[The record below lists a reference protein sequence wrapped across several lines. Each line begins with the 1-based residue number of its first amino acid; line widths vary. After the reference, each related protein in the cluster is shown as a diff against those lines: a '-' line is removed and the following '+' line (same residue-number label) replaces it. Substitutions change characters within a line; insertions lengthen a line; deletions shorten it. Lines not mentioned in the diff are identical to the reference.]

1 MTTFDHTNIKNINI
15 NMNKAGWNPETHDM
29 VLTYDPTKT
38 SKFTIKLVKVPEE
51 APILDITLAKEV
63 LKKFRP

>member
-15 NMNKAGWNPETHDM
+15 NMDKSGWNPETHDM

-38 SKFTIKLVKVPEE
+38 AKFTIKLVKMNVE
-51 APILDITLAKEV
+51 APIVDMTLAEEV
-63 LKKFRP
+63 LKKFRL